1 MDKIIESTKRIA
13 GQLESSRTK
22 VTTFRITK
30 DSVDAMEWLCD
41 RYEITM
47 KDLFNQIIGDEFF
60 LTTIKDMVDDSD
72 SKNGQIVK
80 KTQRMA
86 YSTLDRLNRFAK
98 KYGVSRDV
106 LVQTTFLVLK
116 ESEINQIEAKSD
128 VHAKALK
135 EIDSH
140 VELSKKTKK
149 KLQALIGRKDSIY
162 NRFDSIII
170 MLNNLSNDIS
180 LELNEG
186 KPINPKQS

>member
-86 YSTLDRLNRFAK
+86 YSTLNRLNRFAK

-149 KLQALIGRKDSIY
+149 KLQNHQKVEMKKIWNPVIKTLNHKIRGY
-162 NRFDSIII
+162 QNRD
-170 MLNNLSNDIS
+170 
-180 LELNEG
+180 
-186 KPINPKQS
+186 Q

>member
-86 YSTLDRLNRFAK
+86 YSTLNRLNRFAK

-116 ESEINQIEAKSD
+116 ESEINQIEAKRD

-149 KLQALIGRKDSIY
+149 KLQALVGRKDSIY

>member
-1 MDKIIESTKRIA
+1 MDKITKTTKQITRR
-13 GQLESSRTK
+13 LESSRTK
-22 VTTFRITK
+22 VTTFRIAK
-30 DSVDAMEWLCD
+30 DSIDAMEWLCD
-41 RYEITM
+41 KYDITM

-60 LTTIKDMVDDSD
+60 LTAIKDMVDDNG
-72 SKNGQIVK
+72 SKNGQIIK
-80 KTQRMA
+80 KTQRVA
-86 YSTLDRLNRFAK
+86 ISTLNRLNLFAK

-149 KLQALIGRKDSIY
+149 KLQALVGRKDSIY

>member
-116 ESEINQIEAKSD
+116 ESEINQIEAKRD

-149 KLQALIGRKDSIY
+149 KLQALVGRKDSIY

>member
-86 YSTLDRLNRFAK
+86 YSTLTRLNRFAK

-149 KLQALIGRKDSIY
+149 KLQALVGRKDSIY

>member
-80 KTQRMA
+80 KTQRIA

-116 ESEINQIEAKSD
+116 ESEINQIEAKRD

-149 KLQALIGRKDSIY
+149 KLQALVGRKDSIY

>member
-1 MDKIIESTKRIA
+1 MDKITKTTKQITRR
-13 GQLESSRTK
+13 LESSRTK
-22 VTTFRITK
+22 VTTFRIAK
-30 DSVDAMEWLCD
+30 DSIDAMEWLCD
-41 RYEITM
+41 KYDITM

-60 LTTIKDMVDDSD
+60 LTAIKDMVDDNG

-80 KTQRMA
+80 KTQRVA
-86 YSTLDRLNRFAK
+86 ISTLNRLNLFAK

-149 KLQALIGRKDSIY
+149 KLQALVGRKDSIY

>member
-149 KLQALIGRKDSIY
+149 KLQALVGRKDSIY